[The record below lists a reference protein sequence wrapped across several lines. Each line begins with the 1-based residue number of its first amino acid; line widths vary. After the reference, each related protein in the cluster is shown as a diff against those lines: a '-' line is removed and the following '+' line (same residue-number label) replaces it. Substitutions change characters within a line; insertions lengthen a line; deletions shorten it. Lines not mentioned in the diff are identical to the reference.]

1 MDFKTGKL
9 HKVIRE
15 FQKGNGSYEI
25 NGIDLKNTIFLYR
38 EKASPFIPIPKG
50 NYRTVF
56 NDNESTL
63 IVDEIINNKAIEFQV
78 ISVFDIQASKYL
90 EKFPELKMLVEHTN
104 KIVDDI
110 NNIIEYLNSVGIKSD
125 SKFQTQILTPL
136 EPSSTWYMNADGIID
151 TLPIDD
157 FNKKFKEI
165 IEKISETVDV
175 KAREQVKKKLET
187 LKTEIETF
195 KNRKII
201 EITDS
206 IKTEKDTSL
215 KAIEELLKT
224 SKVELNEVAAII
236 SNNSSEALSIISTQK
251 DNSIREITEVKNNSK
266 RELDSKMPEI
276 NNRFNGITGG
286 QLNPNFIQD
295 TGEKR
300 EGQFYLDRNTGR
312 LHKCIKPTSSTIN
325 SAEFFKDYSLEAIIK
340 NLESLTETGSNA
352 NGAWFKD
359 KRTGLIIQWGFRN
372 IAVTKN
378 DYEEH
383 IVDLPIPFTNNFYC
397 TTIARTYNYHNI
409 SEGKWSCIPFTDNKI
424 KILTSGYTHGF
435 GQVDGYIWIAIGR

>member
-9 HKVIRE
+9 HKVIKE
-15 FQKGNGSYEI
+15 FQKGSGNYEI
-25 NGIDLKNTIFLYR
+25 NGVDLKNTVFLYR

-50 NYRTVF
+50 NYRAVF

-175 KAREQVKKKLET
+175 KAREQVQEKLET
-187 LKTEIETF
+187 LKAEIETF

-201 EITDS
+201 
-206 IKTEKDTSL
+206 
-215 KAIEELLKT
+215 
-224 SKVELNEVAAII
+224 
-236 SNNSSEALSIISTQK
+236 
-251 DNSIREITEVKNNSK
+251 EITEVKNNSK

-325 SAEFFKDYSLEAIIK
+325 SAEFFKDYSLEAIVK

-352 NGAWFKD
+352 NGSWFKD

-383 IVDLPIPFTNNFYC
+383 IIDLPIPFINNSYC
-397 TTIARTYNYHNI
+397 TSITRNYNYHNI

-424 KILTSGYTHGF
+424 KILTSGYTYGF

>member
-15 FQKGNGSYEI
+15 FEKGNGSYEI
-25 NGIDLKNTIFLYR
+25 NGIDLKNTVFLYR

-56 NDNESTL
+56 NGNENTL
-63 IVDEIINNKAIEFQV
+63 VVDEAINNKAVEFQ
-78 ISVFDIQASKYL
+78 IITVFDVQSSKYL
-90 EKFPELKMLVEHTN
+90 EKFPELKMLVDHTN
-104 KIVDDI
+104 KMVDDI
-110 NNIIEYLNSVGIKSD
+110 NNIIDYLNSVGIKSD

-136 EPSSTWYMNADGIID
+136 EPSSTWYMNKEGVIE
-151 TLPIDD
+151 TLPLDD

-165 IEKISETVDV
+165 IENISETVDV
-175 KAREQVKKKLET
+175 KAREQVKEKLET

-236 SNNSSEALSIISTQK
+236 SNNSSEALRIISTQK

-276 NNRFNGITGG
+276 NNRFNGIAGG

-295 TGEKR
+295 IGGKR

-352 NGAWFKD
+352 NGSWFKD
-359 KRTGLIIQWGFRN
+359 KKTGLTIQYGFKN

-378 DYEEH
+378 EYEEH
-383 IVDLPIPFTNNFYC
+383 IVDLPIPFDNNSYSVSVN
-397 TTIARTYNYHNI
+397 RNYHNHNI
-409 SEGKWSCIPFTDNKI
+409 SDGKWSCIPFSNNKI
-424 KILTSGYTHGF
+424 KILTSGFTYNF
-435 GQVDGYIWIAIGR
+435 GQIDGYVWIAIGR